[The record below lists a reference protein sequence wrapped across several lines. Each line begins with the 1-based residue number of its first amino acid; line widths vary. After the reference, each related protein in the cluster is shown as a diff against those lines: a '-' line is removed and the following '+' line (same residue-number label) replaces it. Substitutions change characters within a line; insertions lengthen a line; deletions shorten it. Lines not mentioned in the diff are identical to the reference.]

1 MDSADRRVVRRPG
14 VVARKVAGEVLLIP
28 LGVATLSEER
38 RSAELFVLNETGQ
51 FLWEQLAT
59 PASPSDLA
67 RKLIKEFDVSLDA
80 ATADAVA
87 FVASLRGLG
96 MLSEIETEIDGNR

>member
-1 MDSADRRVVRRPG
+1 MNSVDRRVVRRPG

-28 LGVATLSEER
+28 LGAPTLSEER
-38 RSAELFVLNETGQ
+38 RSAELFVLNDTGQ

-67 RKLIKEFDVSLDA
+67 RNLIKEFDVSLETA
-80 ATADAVA
+80 IADAVA
-87 FVASLRGLG
+87 FVESLRGLG
-96 MLSEIETEIDGNR
+96 MLSEIETEIDGHR